1 MAYQNFNRHIENSP
15 ERDEGQQIFIKVLIQ
30 NLRFGLDCLVSQLLV
45 IVSRLSAR
53 LKCATAPG
61 QVMVAQLKS
70 AKAKQICASC
80 RHSLGFLRTVAVKL
94 CSSLLGLVSP
104 NLDSM
109 KQQLVVNE
117 FGRFFN
123 LMFKR
128 FQLYF

>member
-1 MAYQNFNRHIENSP
+1 M
-15 ERDEGQQIFIKVLIQ
+15 
-30 NLRFGLDCLVSQLLV
+30 SQLLV
-45 IVSRLSAR
+45 IVSRQSAR